1 MVGGRSPHNARG
13 IAQIFEGASCVQCF
27 VSFVWFLLRI
37 WILVGSLFITGMVC
51 GYNGY
56 IDYNRGWPSATL
68 FKWSA
73 ADWSRPATNNSISSE
88 RKRKSLLFCWERKS
102 WTSWLYCISKRCSK
116 KRTCSRWR
124 QGPSGM
130 EGVDHSRVETDRT
143 CVKQKQKKAQVCCCT
158 AVVSK
163 LKDTWRFTLCI
174 KDSTLWIV
182 IQSKK

>member
-1 MVGGRSPHNARG
+1 
-13 IAQIFEGASCVQCF
+13 
-27 VSFVWFLLRI
+27 
-37 WILVGSLFITGMVC
+37 
-51 GYNGY
+51 
-56 IDYNRGWPSATL
+56 
-68 FKWSA
+68 
-73 ADWSRPATNNSISSE
+73 
-88 RKRKSLLFCWERKS
+88 
-102 WTSWLYCISKRCSK
+102 LYCISKRCSK